1 MKINPETK
9 ATNVYSVSKTVPFI
23 RFPVHLLRAY
33 RRVSMNYTVGKG
45 GLIIIP
51 RQVAPISP
59 RKFTSRRKRESIK
72 GFDENDKPIRYYAS
86 YDTPC
91 IEQSLS
97 LSLSLPLVIAL
108 IKRTLN
114 FPRGRGRGWKNIR
127 RNERVTIDKSE

>member
-1 MKINPETK
+1 
-9 ATNVYSVSKTVPFI
+9 
-23 RFPVHLLRAY
+23 
-33 RRVSMNYTVGKG
+33 MNYTVGKG

-108 IKRTLN
+108 IKRWI
-114 FPRGRGRGWKNIR
+114 FPGGEGKGGKIFVET
-127 RNERVTIDKSE
+127 NE